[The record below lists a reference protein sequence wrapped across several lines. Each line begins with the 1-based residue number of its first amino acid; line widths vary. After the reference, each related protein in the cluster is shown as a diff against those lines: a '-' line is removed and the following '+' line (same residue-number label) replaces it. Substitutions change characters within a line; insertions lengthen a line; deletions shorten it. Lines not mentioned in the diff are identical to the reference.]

1 MASIRKRGNKWH
13 VQVRR
18 GGQSCTRSFSLK
30 SDAEQWARKREREID
45 TEEFSSTS
53 EELSSLT
60 LGSLLDRYQREVL
73 PRKRSAGSVETYMI
87 KRYLNHRM
95 SRLRLK
101 DLRPEIVNRYKEER
115 LSQVQE
121 GTLLR
126 ELGVL
131 RHCLEVAR
139 KDWGIPL
146 RDNPVAGIR
155 MPAGSKSRSRRIGE
169 EELRALEAASAHP
182 RIWLIIS
189 MALETGMRRGEI
201 AAMQW
206 DHIDWTNETLHIP
219 DTKNGHARTI
229 PLTSAAIRILREIP
243 EAEKCVFGMTGNAMR
258 LAWERLKKKA
268 GITDLRFHDLRHEAI
283 SRFFEMG
290 LSVPEVALIS
300 GHRDPRMLFRYTHLK
315 AKEVGRKL
323 RGNKVSSR

>member
-18 GGQSCTRSFSLK
+18 GGQSFTRSFSLK
-30 SDAEQWARKREREID
+30 SDAEQWARKRERDID
-45 TEEFSSTS
+45 TEEFNSSS
-53 EELSSLT
+53 EQLSSLT

-139 KDWGIPL
+139 KDWGISL

-169 EELRALEAASAHP
+169 EELRALEAASTHP
-182 RIWLIIS
+182 RLWHIITL
-189 MALETGMRRGEI
+189 ALETGMRRGEI

-206 DHIDWTNETLHIP
+206 CHIDWKNETLNIP
-219 DTKNGHARTI
+219 DTKNGYSRTI
-229 PLTSAAIRILREIP
+229 PLTPAAIEVLKEMP
-243 EAEKCVFGMTGNAMR
+243 ETDERVIGMTGNAIR
-258 LAWERLKKKA
+258 LAWERMKKKA
-268 GITDLRFHDLRHEAI
+268 GVTDLRFHDLRHEAI

-315 AKEVGRKL
+315 AQEVGKKL
-323 RGNKVSSR
+323 RGEAVSSC

>member
-30 SDAEQWARKREREID
+30 SDAEQWARKRERDID
-45 TEEFSSTS
+45 TEEFSSSS
-53 EELSSLT
+53 EQLSSLT

-101 DLRPEIVNRYKEER
+101 DLRPEIVNKYKEER

-139 KDWGIPL
+139 KDWGIPSETIQLQVSECPPGRNPAREGSEKRNYVPL
-146 RDNPVAGIR
+146 RPHLPILGYGLLSR
-155 MPAGSKSRSRRIGE
+155 WRSKQE
-169 EELRALEAASAHP
+169 
-182 RIWLIIS
+182 
-189 MALETGMRRGEI
+189 
-201 AAMQW
+201 
-206 DHIDWTNETLHIP
+206 
-219 DTKNGHARTI
+219 
-229 PLTSAAIRILREIP
+229 
-243 EAEKCVFGMTGNAMR
+243 
-258 LAWERLKKKA
+258 
-268 GITDLRFHDLRHEAI
+268 
-283 SRFFEMG
+283 
-290 LSVPEVALIS
+290 
-300 GHRDPRMLFRYTHLK
+300 
-315 AKEVGRKL
+315 
-323 RGNKVSSR
+323 